1 MKKELSLPVALQR
14 QLPGFP
20 YEVPPL
26 ARRCKSPP
34 GGGAAS
40 ACGKWILINKRLD
53 VSLMS
58 NQGNKS
64 SRTACCTISFM
75 TSSPHGGQFGSI
87 CIFLLCLPAMQLEK
101 TLTTVQNLCGDIHTE
116 IYPYLFLLPNGVFI
130 HCAGNHLWPC
140 VSFAWFHQ
148 RCNKQ
153 KH

>member
-75 TSSPHGGQFGSI
+75 TSGSI
-87 CIFLLCLPAMQLEK
+87 CIFLLCLPEMQYAK
-101 TLTTVQNLCGDIHTE
+101 ALTTAQNLCRNIHTK
-116 IYPYLFLLPNGVFI
+116 IYPYLFLGPMVFYSWLPATICG
-130 HCAGNHLWPC
+130 C
-140 VSFAWFHQ
+140 VPFAWFHQ
-148 RCNKQ
+148 RCCKP